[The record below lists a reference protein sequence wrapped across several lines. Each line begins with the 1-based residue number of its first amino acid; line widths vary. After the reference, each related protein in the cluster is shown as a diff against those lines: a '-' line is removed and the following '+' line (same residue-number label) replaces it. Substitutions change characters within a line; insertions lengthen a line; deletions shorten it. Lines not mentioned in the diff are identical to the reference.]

1 MKKKGIIVVIALL
14 LVAAVLAVVFVM
26 LFKDKDTKSLAQDL
40 NAAVTQEYLAQ
51 DSKEYT
57 TIQNYLDRAQT
68 AIGVNS
74 GFEATNYRQAYEAY
88 TTIAKF
94 FNKEAAF
101 MEHTKTYSRN
111 RKKIVSALNS
121 AQSNANKM
129 VKAIEDSSKLVGGN
143 DTWERVVWN
152 NYKEYVQDMVSD
164 TMKAFELLSTVYAS
178 SVASELRNNDLTD
191 LLFLAIKELNSNF
204 KKNATTKENLGNELL
219 KFSQACFKPGNVE
232 TAVLNY
238 YYTQDTHKNRIKAA
252 IKDIQEKGLESLYWT
267 EIMNGTVLY

>member
-40 NAAVTQEYLAQ
+40 NAAVTQEYLSE
-51 DSKEYT
+51 DSKEYK
-57 TIQNYLDRAQT
+57 TIQNYLEKSHA
-68 AIGVNS
+68 AIGIDS
-74 GFEATNYRQAYEAY
+74 GFEATNYRQAYQAY
-88 TTIAKF
+88 ATIAKF

-111 RKKIVSALNS
+111 RKKIVSVLNS
-121 AQSNANKM
+121 AQSNAEKM
-129 VKAIEDSSKLVGGN
+129 VKAIDDSSKLVGGN

-152 NYKEYVQDMVSD
+152 NYKEYVVDLVSD
-164 TMKAFELLSTVYAS
+164 TMKAFELLSTVYTA

-191 LLFLAIKELNSNF
+191 LLFLAMKELNSNF
-204 KKNATTKENLGNELL
+204 KKDVATKANLGDALL
-219 KFSQACFKPGNVE
+219 SFSQACFKPGNVE

-238 YYTQDTHKNRIKAA
+238 YYTQDTHKNHIKAA
-252 IKDIQEKGLESLYWT
+252 IKDIKEKGSESLYWT
-267 EIMNGTVLY
+267 EVMNGTVLY